1 LVFVDEPAQTVASF
15 HRYWSRITA
24 PLDRWP
30 AIWRRELQAAM
41 CSMAVVMID
50 ELRQGSLKVPSAAN
64 QQPV

>member
-15 HRYWSRITA
+15 HPHSSRITA
-24 PLDRWP
+24 TLDHWP
-30 AIWRRELQAAM
+30 AIGRRELQAAM
-41 CSMAVVMID
+41 CSMTVVMLD